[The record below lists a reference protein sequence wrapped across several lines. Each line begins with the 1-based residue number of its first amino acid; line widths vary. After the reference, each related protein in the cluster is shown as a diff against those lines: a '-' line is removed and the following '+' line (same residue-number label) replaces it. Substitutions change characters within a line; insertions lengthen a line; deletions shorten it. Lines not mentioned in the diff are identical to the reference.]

1 MEKQEEIEV
10 LDFDID
16 EAVSNEIDEMLDF
29 IDLSDTNDNENIN
42 QEKKLEENIKQ
53 DTITILDNTN
63 ERLDDYKPSIRDFNI
78 KNAKTRKIVKK
89 AKI

>member
-42 QEKKLEENIKQ
+42 QEKIIQKQMNI
-53 DTITILDNTN
+53 
-63 ERLDDYKPSIRDFNI
+63 
-78 KNAKTRKIVKK
+78 
-89 AKI
+89 